1 MTIREYYDR
10 INTKLLGLI
19 PPGLGSILEV
29 GCGTGALGA
38 HYKASNPDT
47 HYTGIELNP
56 EAAAVGRDRID
67 RVITANV
74 EQADEPE
81 LQFADQSFDALV
93 YGDVLEHLINPW
105 EVLDRHSRWLKPD
118 GYVIAS
124 IPNVQNWTILRDL
137 MRGRWDYQ
145 DEGLLDRTHLRF
157 FTLDSVKALFAQAG
171 LRIETIE
178 ATQSH
183 DPSEYAAIAPHLS
196 VIATWMGIEPSQF
209 DYLTTSHQFI
219 AVGRKVLRRLFVQ
232 TMRLGSPNSER
243 VRTQEVDAWSNQIP
257 GVRSLSETRQ
267 AVLSLARPEEEKVF
281 IWQDAQLPAA
291 LVLQQQPNLLA
302 RGYLTV
308 ADIDRDPQT
317 NAYLVDSNYLLYRS
331 CHAIQTASPAL
342 AAWVRPHNPHVVVFP
357 NHLAAL
363 PIPRDDR
370 DYDRAHILLGS
381 ASLGRDWEPLI
392 PALNALLAEFG
403 DRAPVAVVHDQACFE
418 AIDTPHKRFF
428 PHQTYEIY
436 QRILRTCTI
445 ALLPLADTP
454 SNRLKSDLRFLDAA
468 SEGLAV
474 LAAPTVY
481 GETIRDG
488 ETGLIY
494 HSPEEFTAKLRAL
507 ITDAALRDRLGRSAY
522 AWVGQHRLLKHH
534 IRDRIRWYY
543 EMRDQLPQLNAD
555 LRDRAPELF
564 SPASK

>member
-10 INTKLLGLI
+10 INTKLLNLI
-19 PPGLGSILEV
+19 PAGLGSVLEV

-38 HYKASNPDT
+38 HYKAKNPET
-47 HYTGIELNP
+47 QYTGIELNP
-56 EAAAVGRDRID
+56 EAAKIGRERID

-74 EQADEPE
+74 EQADDPE
-81 LQFADQSFDALV
+81 LQFAEQSFDAMI

-105 EVLDRHSRWLKPD
+105 DVLDRHSRWLKPD

-145 DEGLLDRTHLRF
+145 EEGLLDRTHLRF
-157 FTLDSVKALFAQAG
+157 FTLDSIKALFAQAG

-183 DPSEYAAIAPHLS
+183 DPSEHAAMIPHMNAL
-196 VIATWMGIEPSQF
+196 ATWMGIEPGQF
-209 DYLTTSHQFI
+209 EYLTSSHQFVVI
-219 AVGRKVLRRLFVQ
+219 ARKVARRLFVQ
-232 TMRLGSPNSER
+232 TMRFGQVNSER
-243 VRTQEVDAWSNQIP
+243 VRTCDVEVWQNQVP
-257 GVRSLSETRQ
+257 GVRSLSDHRQ
-267 AVLSLARPEEEKVF
+267 AVLSLARPDEEKVF
-281 IWQDAQLPAA
+281 IWQDAQIPAS

-308 ADIDRDPQT
+308 ADVDRDPQI

-342 AAWVRPHNPHVVVFP
+342 ADLVRPHNPHVVVFP
-357 NHLAAL
+357 NQLAEL
-363 PIPRDDR
+363 PIPRGDR
-370 DYDRAHILLGS
+370 DYDRAQLLIGS
-381 ASLGRDWEPLI
+381 ATLGRDWEPLI
-392 PALNALLAEFG
+392 PSLNALLAEFG
-403 DRAPVAVVHDQACFE
+403 DRAAITVVHDQACFE

-428 PHQTYEIY
+428 PQQPYETY
-436 QRILRTCTI
+436 QRILRTCNI
-445 ALLPLADTP
+445 ALLPLEPTP
-454 SNRLKSDLRFLDAA
+454 SNQLKSDVRFLDFA

-481 GETIRDG
+481 GATIDDG

-494 HSPEEFTAKLRAL
+494 QSPADFTDKLRSL
-507 ITDAALRDRLGRSAY
+507 ITDAALRERLGRSAY
-522 AWVGQHRLLKHH
+522 TWVGQHRLLQNHV
-534 IRDRIRWYY
+534 RDRLRWYY
-543 EMRDQLPQLNAD
+543 DLRDQLPQLSAD

-564 SPASK
+564 SPVSE

>member
-1 MTIREYYDR
+1 
-10 INTKLLGLI
+10 
-19 PPGLGSILEV
+19 
-29 GCGTGALGA
+29 
-38 HYKASNPDT
+38 
-47 HYTGIELNP
+47 
-56 EAAAVGRDRID
+56 
-67 RVITANV
+67 
-74 EQADEPE
+74 
-81 LQFADQSFDALV
+81 
-93 YGDVLEHLINPW
+93 
-105 EVLDRHSRWLKPD
+105 
-118 GYVIAS
+118 
-124 IPNVQNWTILRDL
+124 
-137 MRGRWDYQ
+137 
-145 DEGLLDRTHLRF
+145 
-157 FTLDSVKALFAQAG
+157 
-171 LRIETIE
+171 
-178 ATQSH
+178 
-183 DPSEYAAIAPHLS
+183 
-196 VIATWMGIEPSQF
+196 
-209 DYLTTSHQFI
+209 
-219 AVGRKVLRRLFVQ
+219 
-232 TMRLGSPNSER
+232 
-243 VRTQEVDAWSNQIP
+243 
-257 GVRSLSETRQ
+257 
-267 AVLSLARPEEEKVF
+267 
-281 IWQDAQLPAA
+281 
-291 LVLQQQPNLLA
+291 
-302 RGYLTV
+302 V